1 MNEYLFIGDLHGHA
15 RQLKS
20 VLNKAGFTIVNGA
33 YWHPELK
40 AVFVGDFINRGTEN
54 LECLRIVR
62 AMVESGN
69 ALAVIGNHEV
79 IFLNYHQQNPQT
91 GEYTMENRAGWNR
104 LFQQTMLEFSQS
116 AAELNEMINWLK
128 RLPIVIETA
137 HFNVVHACYD
147 SESLE
152 VVRERTNGNF
162 VLQEN
167 DWLQMGLGADE
178 ALTESLHALTFGIS
192 IYLDTAELFPGSNM
206 SSQHSPRI
214 RYWEDPFEKSLRQTL
229 FIEDDKHLAG
239 IGFLS
244 LPESFYTAFKTY
256 PEYETPVVHGHYCVV
271 GDLIDLPQNII
282 IADRAVIKTGI
293 LKAWNPDLGWIQ
305 S

>member
-15 RQLKS
+15 TQLKS
-20 VLNKAGFTIVNGA
+20 VLQKAGFTIVNGA

-91 GEYTMENRAGWNR
+91 GQYTMQNRAGWNR
-104 LFQQTMLEFSQS
+104 LLQQTMQEFSQS
-116 AAELNEMINWLK
+116 AAELKEMLNWLK
-128 RLPIVIETA
+128 SLPIVIETK

-147 SESLE
+147 PELIE
-152 VVRERTNGNF
+152 ALRDRTNGSF

-167 DWLQMGLGADE
+167 DWLQMELGADE
-178 ALTESLHALTFGIS
+178 TLTETLHTLTFGIS
-192 IYLDTAELFPGSNM
+192 IYLDTAQLFPGANL
-206 SSQHSPRI
+206 SSQHAPRI
-214 RYWEDPFEKSLRQTL
+214 RYWEEPFEKSLVETL
-229 FIEDDKHLAG
+229 FVEDDKHLSS

-244 LPESFYTAFKTY
+244 LPEAFYSAFRPY
-256 PEYETPVVHGHYCVV
+256 DEYEKPVVHGHYCLE
-271 GDLIDLPQNII
+271 GTLKNPQENII
-282 IADRAVIKTGI
+282 IVDRAVIKTGT
-293 LKAWNPDLGWIQ
+293 LKAWNPQLGWIQ

>member
-244 LPESFYTAFKTY
+244 LPESFYSSFRPY
-256 PEYETPVVHGHYCVV
+256 PKYETPVVHSHYCVID
-271 GDLIDLPQNII
+271 DLKDLPQNII